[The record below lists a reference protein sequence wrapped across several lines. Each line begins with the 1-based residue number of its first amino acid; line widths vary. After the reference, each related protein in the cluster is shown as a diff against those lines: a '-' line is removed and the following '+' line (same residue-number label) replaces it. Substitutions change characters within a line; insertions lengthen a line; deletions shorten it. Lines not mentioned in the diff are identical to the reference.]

1 MKALVE
7 GIRYYKTHKVETMQT
22 MVRYMKV
29 KDTALIEAGYEFN
42 VQEYQRKP
50 YPSVGGIQVSLEQ
63 ISQTNPKAKN
73 VNVERFFDARFVR
86 ELDQSGFIDGLY
98 K

>member
-1 MKALVE
+1 
-7 GIRYYKTHKVETMQT
+7 
-22 MVRYMKV
+22 
-29 KDTALIEAGYEFN
+29 
-42 VQEYQRKP
+42 
-50 YPSVGGIQVSLEQ
+50 LEQ
-63 ISQTNPKAKN
+63 IAQTNPKAKN